1 MKSPITSCL
10 WFNGKAAEA
19 AAFHC
24 KTFQNSEIIHS
35 DEVVTHYNLNGYRF
49 TALNGGPQYKMT
61 PAVSYFVYCG
71 SDNEI
76 ERLYKA
82 LKKGG
87 QVLMP
92 LGTYPWTSKYAWVQD
107 KFGVS
112 WQLDIDDIKVPQKIV
127 PSLLFTDKKYTL
139 IQEAFDHYDSIFE
152 SMFLTSLPYPISA
165 GAPLGTHQFAQF
177 KLNGTVFNA
186 MSNNSKHDFDFTPGN
201 SFVIECENQ
210 EEIDQC
216 WDQLTDGGEAS
227 KCGWLVDKYGISW
240 QVIPS
245 QLDQLMSNP
254 DTASAVMDKMLEM
267 EKISIKTLEE
277 AATLS

>member
-1 MKSPITSCL
+1 MKSTITSCL

-24 KTFQNSEIIHS
+24 KIFKNSTIIHS
-35 DEVVTHYNLNGYRF
+35 DEVVTHYNLNGYQF
-49 TALNGGPQYKMT
+49 TALNGGSQHQMT

-71 SDNEI
+71 SDQEI
-76 ERLYKA
+76 ERIYEA
-82 LKKGG
+82 LSKDGK
-87 QVLMP
+87 VLMP
-92 LGTYPWTSKYAWVQD
+92 LDQYPWTSKYAWVQD

-139 IQEAFDHYDSIFE
+139 IQKAFDHYDSIFNTH
-152 SMFLTSLPYPISA
+152 FLTSLPYPISA

-177 KLNGTVFNA
+177 KLNNTVFNA
-186 MSNNSKHDFDFTPGN
+186 MSNNARHDFDFTPGN

-216 WDQLTDGGEAS
+216 WNQLTEGGEAG
-227 KCGWLVDKYGISW
+227 KCGWLVDKFGVSW

-245 QLDQLMSNP
+245 QLGELMSNS
-254 DTASAVMDKMLEM
+254 DTSEAVMDRMLEM
-267 EKISIKTLEE
+267 KKIVIAELEE
-277 AATLS
+277 VAN

>member
-10 WFNGKAAEA
+10 WFDGKAAEA

-24 KTFQNSEIIHS
+24 KTFPNSKIIQS
-35 DEVVTHYNLNGYRF
+35 DEFVTHYDINGYRF

-71 SDNEI
+71 SDEEI
-76 ERLYKA
+76 ERLYKL
-82 LKKGG
+82 LKQGG
-87 QVLMP
+87 RVLMP

-112 WQLDIDDIKVPQKIV
+112 WQLDIDDIKVPQKVV
-127 PSLLFTDKKYTL
+127 PSLLFTDKKYAL
-139 IQEAFDHYDSIFE
+139 IQEAFDHYDVVFE
-152 SMFLTSLPYPISA
+152 TMFLTSLPYPINA

-177 KLNGTVFNA
+177 KLNDTVFNA

-201 SFVIECENQ
+201 SFVIECESQ
-210 EEIDQC
+210 EEIDEC
-216 WDQLTDGGEAS
+216 WDQLIEGGEGS

-254 DTASAVMDKMLEM
+254 DTAQAVMGKMLEM
-267 EKISIKTLEE
+267 EKIDINVLQEV
-277 AATLS
+277 AG

>member
-35 DEVVTHYNLNGYRF
+35 DEVVTHYNLLGYRF
-49 TALNGGPQYKMT
+49 TALNGGSQYKMT
-61 PAVSYFVYCG
+61 PAISYFVYCG
-71 SDNEI
+71 SDKEI
-76 ERLYKA
+76 ERLYKT

-87 QVLMP
+87 RVLMP

-127 PSLLFTDKKYTL
+127 PSLLFIDKKYAL
-139 IQEAFDHYDSIFE
+139 IQEAYDHYDSIFE
-152 SMFLTSLPYPISA
+152 SMFLMSLPYPISA

-201 SFVIECENQ
+201 SLVIECENQ

-216 WDQLTDGGEAS
+216 WDQLTEGGKAS
-227 KCGWLVDKYGISW
+227 KCGWLVDKFGISW

-245 QLDQLMSNP
+245 QLGQLMSDPN
-254 DTASAVMDKMLEM
+254 TAQAVMDKMLEM
-267 EKISIKTLEE
+267 EKIVISELEE
-277 AATLS
+277 VA